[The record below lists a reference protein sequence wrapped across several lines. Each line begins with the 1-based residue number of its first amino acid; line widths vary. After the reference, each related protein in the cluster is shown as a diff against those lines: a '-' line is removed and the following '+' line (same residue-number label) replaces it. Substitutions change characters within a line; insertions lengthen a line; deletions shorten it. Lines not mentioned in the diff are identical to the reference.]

1 MTDGREE
8 RSDARAV
15 PFGRKLAS
23 SEAFRLLFRDGMELI
38 EQTAG
43 YLDGPGRAASRGLAR
58 PVALAYARESMR
70 LTTRLMQLASW
81 LLLQRAVNE
90 GEMTLAQ
97 AEQEKHKVR
106 VQALSGE
113 SGDLTGLPDGLLDL
127 IARSLRL
134 QERVQRLDVMLHGET
149 LSQGENV
156 VADHI
161 ARLRAVF
168 DRD

>member
-1 MTDGREE
+1 M
-8 RSDARAV
+8 SDAHEEPSHTQAV
-15 PFGRKLAS
+15 PFGRKLAG

-43 YLDGPGRAASRGLAR
+43 YLDGPGRVASRGLAR

-90 GEMTLAQ
+90 GEMTRAQ
-97 AEQEKHKVR
+97 AEQETHKVR

>member
-1 MTDGREE
+1 M
-8 RSDARAV
+8 SDAHEEPSQTQAV
-15 PFGRKLAS
+15 PFGRKLAG

-43 YLDGPGRAASRGLAR
+43 YLDGPGRVASRGLAR

-90 GEMTLAQ
+90 GEMTRAQ
-97 AEQEKHKVR
+97 AEQETHKVR
-106 VQALSGE
+106 VQALSGG